1 MSNLLA
7 FARLIKVGMCPADG
21 RVWFARL
28 WRTGVSVQQT
38 DGERQQYARK
48 YIFVCLQAEQGLLQ
62 DAKTAA
68 EQQLANLQPDQ
79 AKDKKSEES
88 K

>member
-1 MSNLLA
+1 M
-7 FARLIKVGMCPADG
+7 
-21 RVWFARL
+21 
-28 WRTGVSVQQT
+28 SVQQT

>member
-1 MSNLLA
+1 MQCAVNAGTLESAALA
-7 FARLIKVGMCPADG
+7 LAAGTATGTLFGIFTRFKDE
-21 RVWFARL
+21 RK
-28 WRTGVSVQQT
+28 WR
-38 DGERQQYARK
+38 
-48 YIFVCLQAEQGLLQ
+48 AEQGLLQ